1 MISGTTRQSPQFS
14 NSNEPARSC
23 PLSVEAIA
31 VLRRTAERL
40 QALRSAPDSVDAH
53 QLSELLLDDPMM
65 CLRLLADV
73 AALRPGQSNIETIT
87 GAVLMLGVEPF
98 LRRYA
103 ALPILEDGL
112 ATDSA
117 ARHEFRRL
125 HRRALRSAR
134 FAGAFSVARNDPDIG
149 LIYVAAMMGS
159 VDRLL
164 LCSTQPARAIALAD
178 ERCDPAKSAAQMTAL
193 GLPVHLT
200 DLVASCPDRIDAQ
213 MHRIRLAREFAWV
226 LESGWS
232 HPSMPALLDELSALL
247 GLTLVSAREVV
258 EHAAG

>member
-1 MISGTTRQSPQFS
+1 MSDV
-14 NSNEPARSC
+14 AD
-23 PLSVEAIA
+23 
-31 VLRRTAERL
+31 
-40 QALRSAPDSVDAH
+40 SADAQ

-103 ALPILEDGL
+103 DLPVIEETLGTQPAALN
-112 ATDSA
+112 
-117 ARHEFRRL
+117 EFRRL

-134 FAGAFSVARNDPDIG
+134 FAGAFSAVRSDLDIG

-164 LCSTQPARAIALAD
+164 LCSKRPQHAISLAD
-178 ERCDPAKSAAQMTAL
+178 ERCDSAQAAALMASLSLPA
-193 GLPVHLT
+193 HLT
-200 DLVASCPDRIDAQ
+200 DLVAACPDRIDTQ

-232 HPSMPALLDELSALL
+232 HPKMPSLLDELAALL
-247 GLTLVSAREVV
+247 GLTLVSTREVV
-258 EHAAG
+258 ERAVA

>member
-1 MISGTTRQSPQFS
+1 MQF
-14 NSNEPARSC
+14 PVPLQQARAC
-23 PLSVEAIA
+23 AVSVDSIA

-40 QALRSAPDSVDAH
+40 QALKSVPDSADAQ

-87 GAVLMLGVEPF
+87 GAILMLGVEPF

-103 ALPILEDGL
+103 DLPILEDGL
-112 ATDSA
+112 TSDSGA
-117 ARHEFRRL
+117 LHEFRRL

-159 VDRLL
+159 VDRLI
-164 LCSTQPARAIALAD
+164 LCSTQPAAAIALAD
-178 ERCDPAKSAAQMTAL
+178 ERCDAAQPAALMTSL

-200 DLVASCPDRIDAQ
+200 DLVASCPDRIDVQ
-213 MHRIRLAREFAWV
+213 MHRIRLAREFSWV

-232 HPSMPALLDELSALL
+232 HPTMPALLDELAALL
-247 GLTLVSAREVV
+247 GITLVSAREVV
-258 EHAAG
+258 EQVAA